1 MRHKFYLSVFS
12 IMLLMASSL
21 LSSNSLAANSRD
33 FVQGSYA
40 QITEAHKGHSF
51 FVSLWS
57 IDCPPCRE
65 ELPEIADYFSRH
77 PEISLVLISTDGK
90 ALSEEVERILQQNGL
105 ADAESWIF
113 LNRLL
118 SDCATKW
125 IAPGMANF
133 REVIFTHRDN
143 LDKKLVAV
151 LISSKEMIK
160 FDTGKLTVFIT
171 AIQLLIYIF
180 KGGFM
185 HTNTDAILT
194 T

>member
-113 LNRLL
+113 SESFVERLRYEVDSTWHGEL
-118 SDCATKW
+118 PRSYFYS
-125 IAPGMANF
+125 PGQPRQKISGRINF
-133 REVIFTHRDN
+133 KQGD
-143 LDKKLVAV
+143 D
-151 LISSKEMIK
+151 
-160 FDTGKLTVFIT
+160 
-171 AIQLLIYIF
+171 
-180 KGGFM
+180 
-185 HTNTDAILT
+185 
-194 T
+194 